1 MAEVTLTIS
10 GQNYP
15 IWCDDGQ
22 EQRVQELAAYINGK
36 LEDIKASG
44 AANTDNHL
52 LVLTSLILADE
63 VFDARAG
70 AGAEGTKLSQ
80 DEEQLVANT
89 LSSIASRIQIV
100 ADKLQ
105 KA

>member
-1 MAEVTLTIS
+1 M
-10 GQNYP
+10 
-15 IWCDDGQ
+15 
-22 EQRVQELAAYINGK
+22 RELAAYINGK

-44 AANTDNHL
+44 AANTDVRL

-70 AGAEGTKLSQ
+70 AGAEAQSQ